1 MHPIPPRLNPI
12 LKDISNVLVI
22 SDHKEGYVELATYL
36 GSGFKFSFLDNP
48 ELTNQHLL
56 GTDTDLILVDE
67 NVGTNKG
74 IDICK
79 KIKLNQ
85 ISSTIPLIFA
95 GSKNNALEEQV
106 LMMGAIDYISIPFH
120 LPIVKARIHNYVN
133 LKKKID
139 LLESLSNLD
148 GLTNIPNRRYF
159 NDSLLAESHRL
170 CRSNKPL
177 GIIMID
183 IDFFKDFNDYYGHS
197 MGDDCLKK
205 VAWIMQKSMPHDY
218 DLLARYGGEE
228 FVVLLPNRD
237 LTQCCLVAESL
248 KKAVEQLHYPNKPSK
263 VSDFVTISLGVS
275 SEILTTPEMG
285 ADLVKRADIAL
296 YQAKRHGRNRCV
308 MDATASKSIS

>member
-36 GSGFKFSFLDNP
+36 GSGFTFSFLDNP

-56 GTDTDLILVDE
+56 EIDTDLILVDE
-67 NVGTNKG
+67 HVGTYKG
-74 IDICK
+74 VDICK
-79 KIKLNQ
+79 NIKLNPF
-85 ISSTIPLIFA
+85 SSTIPLIFA
-95 GSKNNALEEQV
+95 GSKNNALEELA
-106 LMMGAIDYISIPFH
+106 LMTGAIDYISTPFH

-133 LKKKID
+133 LKKKND

-170 CRSNKPL
+170 YRSHKPL

-183 IDFFKDFNDYYGHS
+183 IDFFKNFNDFYGHA

-205 VAWIMQKSMPHDY
+205 VAWIMQKNMPHDY

-237 LTQCCLVAESL
+237 LKQCCAIAESL
-248 KKAVEQLHYPNKPSK
+248 RNAVEQLKYPNKPST
-263 VSDFVTISLGVS
+263 VSAFVTISLGVT
-275 SEILTTPEMG
+275 SEVLTIPEMG
-285 ADLVKRADIAL
+285 NDLVKRADIAL

-308 MDATASKSIS
+308 MDATL